1 MTARCGVHRHSRR
14 CLAAPTLPGL
24 PGRRTPTFSL
34 IAPVVR
40 IEIRA
45 AAGTRSA
52 TCERWVTA
60 GAHHCS
66 ERRNRE
72 LVIEDAG

>member
-1 MTARCGVHRHSRR
+1 MTARSGVHGGSRR

-24 PGRRTPTFSL
+24 PARRTPKFSL
-34 IAPVVR
+34 IAVVVR

-52 TCERWVTA
+52 TCERLVIA
-60 GAHHCS
+60 DAHHC
-66 ERRNRE
+66 
-72 LVIEDAG
+72 